1 MLKTVVFDQLKKAM
15 KEKDV
20 VAKGVLTIVKSSLDL
35 AKKEKGSELTH
46 EEEIAILNREVKQT
60 HQALEGAEK
69 ANRADLIEKENRK
82 LEILKSFLPEQLSEE
97 KVIETLKEAGI
108 TSGMNMGE
116 AMKIAKPLLAGKAE
130 GSMIAKAVKSL
141 IK

>member
-20 VAKGVLTIVKSSLDL
+20 VAKGVLSIVKSSLDL
-35 AKKEKGSELTH
+35 AQKEKGSELTH
-46 EEEIAILNREVKQT
+46 EEEMAILNREVKQT

-97 KVIETLKEAGI
+97 KVIDLLKEAGI
-108 TSGMNMGE
+108 SSGMNMGE
-116 AMKIAKPLLAGKAE
+116 AMKIAKPLIAGKAD
-130 GSMIAKAVKSL
+130 GAMIAKAVKSL
-141 IK
+141 I

>member
-20 VAKGVLTIVKSSLDL
+20 VAKGVLSIVKASLDL
-35 AKKEKGSELTH
+35 AQKEKGSELTH
-46 EEEIAILNREVKQT
+46 EEEMAILNREVKQT
-60 HQALEGAEK
+60 HQSLDGAEK
-69 ANRADLIEKENRK
+69 ANRADLVEKENRK

-97 KVIETLKEAGI
+97 KVIESLKEAGI
-108 TSGMNMGE
+108 SSGMNMGE
-116 AMKIAKPLLAGKAE
+116 AMKIAKPLLAGKAD

>member
-20 VAKGVLTIVKSSLDL
+20 VAKGLLSIVKSSLDL
-35 AKKEKGSELTH
+35 AQKEKGSELTH

-97 KVIETLKEAGI
+97 KVIASLKEAGI
-108 TSGMNMGE
+108 SSGMNMGE
-116 AMKIAKPLLAGKAE
+116 AMKIAKPLLAGKAD
-130 GSMIAKAVKSL
+130 GAMIAKAVKSL
-141 IK
+141 I